1 MLRHFCFSFGHC
13 RRESLNSI
21 PCSSQLDSSHRL
33 HNIMKNQLVT
43 VPAITARKKS
53 EKKITALTAYDFSF
67 AKLLDTTA
75 IDILLV
81 GDSLGMVSQGH
92 ENTLSVTLEEVLY
105 HTRSVKRGTYRALV
119 VADMPFMSYQVS
131 VEQAVTNAGRLI
143 QEGHAAAVKLEGG
156 ARMADR
162 VYAIV
167 QAGIPVMGHVGLTP
181 QSVHQFGGY
190 KVQGKT
196 FPDSKQIKQD
206 AKDLQKAGVFSL
218 VLEGMPEELAG
229 EITQALEIPTIGIGA
244 GSKCDG
250 QILVTHDLLG
260 LNPDFAP
267 KFVKH
272 YAQLADVIQNA
283 VNEFIDEVHNEAFP
297 GPEHSY
303 NLKKGS
309 LKQVNDGR

>member
-1 MLRHFCFSFGHC
+1 M
-13 RRESLNSI
+13 ETQ
-21 PCSSQLDSSHRL
+21 P
-33 HNIMKNQLVT
+33 VT
-43 VPAITARKKS
+43 VPAITARKNS

-67 AKLLDTTA
+67 AKLLDNTE

-92 ENTLSVTLEEVLY
+92 ENTLSVTLEDVLY
-105 HTRSVKRGTYRALV
+105 HTRSVKRGAHRALV

-131 VEQAVTNAGRLI
+131 LEQAVTNAGRLI

-156 ARMADR
+156 EHMADR
-162 VYAIV
+162 VNAIT

-190 KVQGKT
+190 KIRGKT
-196 FPDSKQIKQD
+196 FLDSKQIKQD
-206 AKDLQKAGVFSL
+206 AKGLQKAGAFSL
-218 VLEGMPEELAG
+218 VLEGMPEELAS
-229 EITQALEIPTIGIGA
+229 EITQDLEIPTIGIGA
-244 GSKCDG
+244 GAKCDG
-250 QILVTHDLLG
+250 QILVIHDLLG
-260 LNPDFAP
+260 LNPDFSP

-283 VNEFIDEVHNEAFP
+283 VSEFIGEVHSKAFP
-297 GPEHSY
+297 APKHSY

-309 LKQVNDGR
+309 LKQVNDGH

>member
-1 MLRHFCFSFGHC
+1 M
-13 RRESLNSI
+13 
-21 PCSSQLDSSHRL
+21 
-33 HNIMKNQLVT
+33 
-43 VPAITARKKS
+43 
-53 EKKITALTAYDFSF
+53 TAYDYSF
-67 AKLLDTTA
+67 AKLLDSSA

-92 ENTLSVTLEEVLY
+92 ENTLSVTLEDIIY
-105 HTRSVKRGTYRALV
+105 HTRCVKQGAQRVLV

-143 QEGHAAAVKLEGG
+143 QEGGAAAVKLEGG
-156 ARMADR
+156 ARVANQ
-162 VYAIV
+162 VHAIV

-196 FPDSKQIKQD
+196 FLDSKQIKQD

-218 VLEGMPEELAG
+218 VLEGMPEELAS
-229 EITQALEIPTIGIGA
+229 EITQDLEIPTIGIGA
-244 GSKCDG
+244 GSKCNG
-250 QILVTHDLLG
+250 QILVIHDLLG

-272 YAQLADVIQNA
+272 YAQLSDVIQNA
-283 VNEFIDEVHNEAFP
+283 VTEFIGEVQSEAFP
-297 GPEHSY
+297 GPEHTY
-303 NLKKGS
+303 NLNKGS
-309 LKQVNDGR
+309 LKQVNNDR

>member
-1 MLRHFCFSFGHC
+1 
-13 RRESLNSI
+13 
-21 PCSSQLDSSHRL
+21 
-33 HNIMKNQLVT
+33 MKFQPVT
-43 VPAITARKKS
+43 VPAITARKNS

-67 AKLLDTTA
+67 AKLLDNTE

-92 ENTLSVTLEEVLY
+92 ENTLSVTLEDVLY
-105 HTRSVKRGTYRALV
+105 HTRSVKRGAHRALV

-131 VEQAVTNAGRLI
+131 LEQAVTNAGRLI

-156 ARMADR
+156 KRMADR
-162 VYAIV
+162 VHAIT

-190 KVQGKT
+190 KIQGKT
-196 FPDSKQIKQD
+196 FLDSKQIKQD
-206 AKDLQKAGVFSL
+206 AKDLQKAGAFSL
-218 VLEGMPEELAG
+218 VLEGMPEELAS
-229 EITQALEIPTIGIGA
+229 EITQDLEIPTIGIGA
-244 GSKCDG
+244 GAKCDG
-250 QILVTHDLLG
+250 QILVIHDLLG
-260 LNPDFAP
+260 LNPDFSP

-283 VNEFIDEVHNEAFP
+283 VSEFIGEVHSKAFP
-297 GPEHSY
+297 APKHSY

-309 LKQVNDGR
+309 LKQVNDGH

>member
-1 MLRHFCFSFGHC
+1 
-13 RRESLNSI
+13 
-21 PCSSQLDSSHRL
+21 
-33 HNIMKNQLVT
+33 MKFQPVT
-43 VPAITARKKS
+43 VPAITARKNS

-67 AKLLDTTA
+67 AKLLDNTE

-92 ENTLSVTLEEVLY
+92 ENTLSVTLEDVLY
-105 HTRSVKRGTYRALV
+105 HTRSVKRGAHRALV

-131 VEQAVTNAGRLI
+131 LEQAVTNAGRLI

-156 ARMADR
+156 ERMADR
-162 VYAIV
+162 VHAIA

-190 KVQGKT
+190 KIQGKT
-196 FPDSKQIKQD
+196 FLDSKQIKQD
-206 AKDLQKAGVFSL
+206 AKDLQKAGAFSL
-218 VLEGMPEELAG
+218 VLEGMPEELAS
-229 EITQALEIPTIGIGA
+229 EITQDLEIPTIGIGA
-244 GSKCDG
+244 GAKCDG
-250 QILVTHDLLG
+250 QILVIHDLLG
-260 LNPDFAP
+260 LNPDFSP

-283 VNEFIDEVHNEAFP
+283 VSEFIGEVHSKAFP
-297 GPEHSY
+297 APKHSY

-309 LKQVNDGR
+309 LKQVNDGH

>member
-1 MLRHFCFSFGHC
+1 
-13 RRESLNSI
+13 
-21 PCSSQLDSSHRL
+21 
-33 HNIMKNQLVT
+33 MKTQPVT
-43 VPAITARKKS
+43 VPAITARKNS

-67 AKLLDTTA
+67 AKLLDNTE

-92 ENTLSVTLEEVLY
+92 ENTLSVTLEDVLY
-105 HTRSVKRGTYRALV
+105 HTRSVKRGAHRALV

-131 VEQAVTNAGRLI
+131 LEQAVTNAGRLI

-156 ARMADR
+156 ERMADR
-162 VYAIV
+162 VQAIS

-190 KVQGKT
+190 KIQGKT
-196 FPDSKQIKQD
+196 FLDSKQIKQD
-206 AKDLQKAGVFSL
+206 AKDLQKAGAFSL
-218 VLEGMPEELAG
+218 VLEGMPEELAS
-229 EITQALEIPTIGIGA
+229 EITQGLEIPTIGIGA
-244 GSKCDG
+244 GAKCDG
-250 QILVTHDLLG
+250 QILVIHDLLG
-260 LNPDFAP
+260 LNPDFSP

-283 VNEFIDEVHNEAFP
+283 VSEFIGEVHSKAFP
-297 GPEHSY
+297 APKHSY

-309 LKQVNDGR
+309 LKQVNDGH